1 MIIDYCV
8 NFNNYNEIVLNYYG
22 FWLYRCPSCN
32 AFHSF
37 SRHATYSRYICFL
50 NSGKIEE
57 HKINIL
63 RLLCKSCGQTHAIL
77 PADTVPYLI
86 YSFSCIFQILIQR
99 FVDVKSVLEIS
110 NINQI
115 SFQVIYL
122 FIKRFINHFNPCIT
136 FLRVFLAVQL
146 DFTSYFKD
154 VISTISKNF
163 NCVDF
168 QRKYLNYSKLV
179 FLIMRNQNIL
189 SKPVHIGSYFKPP
202 T

>member
-1 MIIDYCV
+1 MINDYSV
-8 NFNNYNEIVLNYYG
+8 NFNNYNENVLNYYG
-22 FWLYRCPSCN
+22 FWDYICPSCN

-37 SRHATYSRYICFL
+37 TRHATYSRNICFL

-63 RLLCKSCGQTHAIL
+63 RLLCNSCGRTHAIL

-86 YSFSCIFQILIQR
+86 YSFSCVFQVLIKH
-99 FVDVKSVLEIS
+99 FVDEQSVLEIS
-110 NINQI
+110 NINLI

-146 DFTSYFKD
+146 DFTSSFKD
-154 VISTISKNF
+154 VISTIAKNF
-163 NCVDF
+163 NYVDF
-168 QRKYLNYSKLV
+168 QRKYSNYCKLA
-179 FLIMRNQNIL
+179 FFMMRNQNIL